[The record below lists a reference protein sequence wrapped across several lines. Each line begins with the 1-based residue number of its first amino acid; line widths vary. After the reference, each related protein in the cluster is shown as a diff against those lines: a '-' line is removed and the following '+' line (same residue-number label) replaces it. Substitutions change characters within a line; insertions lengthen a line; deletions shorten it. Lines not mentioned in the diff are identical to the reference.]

1 MGWYWNIVGSPVFSG
16 VPAEWQWAY
25 NEYIGAVEHAI
36 EKQRDMKEFCI
47 AEGDAL
53 SELTFGISRMSI
65 DEAIARLGPAI
76 DSANALLG
84 Q

>member
-1 MGWYWNIVGSPVFSG
+1 MRFLILI
-16 VPAEWQWAY
+16 ALLWAY
-25 NEYIGAVEHAI
+25 NEYIGAVEYAI
-36 EKQRDMKEFCI
+36 EKQLNIKEFC
-47 AEGDAL
+47 DAGGGVL